1 MEKLMPLE
9 QFLRDLYRDR
19 GVQVS
24 IPVLVGIVLVA
35 VMLVLALL
43 RLFFPNYTSFLFKNV
58 RRNLLRTTLSSL
70 AIIVL
75 SLVVTAV
82 WSILVPLD
90 AYLMQRTKDIKAIV
104 SERWQAGSQMP
115 YSYAATMERGA
126 PSDRDDI
133 TIKDEDSMTWSFYF
147 GTTDPAKMSFENSVW
162 FFVMDPLKVPSM
174 MDELEHVDPLYIEA
188 MTKKP
193 EGVLIGKDRLKSLG
207 DKTIGDRL
215 HITAIGPYKDLDLD
229 IEIVGTLPDLP
240 NYNQA
245 GIMNRDYL
253 QNSLDA
259 YKRQKGQKHPVAD
272 KNLDMVWLRVPDSK
286 SFGKLTNQIMS
297 SPLYTDPAVKCET
310 ASSGSSSYFDAYKD
324 LLWIFKWLVVPSLL
338 IGMALVMA
346 MAISISVRERRTE
359 MAVLKVLGFTP
370 GRIMALVL
378 GEAVLVGALS
388 GLFSGLL
395 SYALV
400 NGTMGGIPMPLA
412 WIYIWP
418 ILADAFW
425 WGMLFGIL
433 TALVGSI
440 WPALSARR
448 IKVSEVFAKVA

>member
-1 MEKLMPLE
+1 MDKLMPVE
-9 QFLRDLYRDR
+9 TFLQRLYREQ
-19 GVQVS
+19 GIHVS
-24 IPVLVGIVLVA
+24 IPVMLGIALGTVLLA
-35 VMLVLALL
+35 LALL
-43 RLFFPNYTSFLFKNV
+43 RLFFPNYTSLVFKNV
-58 RRNLLRTTLSSL
+58 RRNLLRTTLASM

-75 SLVVTAV
+75 SLIVTAV

-90 AYLMQRTKDIKAIV
+90 AYLMQRTADIKAIV
-104 SERWQAGSQMP
+104 SERWQVPSQMP
-115 YSYAATMERGA
+115 YAYAATLERGA

-133 TIKDEDSMTWSFYF
+133 TIKEEDSMTWSFYF
-147 GTTDPAKMSFENSVW
+147 GTTDPAKMSFENWLW
-162 FFVMDPLKVPSM
+162 FFVMDPKKVPTM
-174 MDELEHVDPLYIEA
+174 MDELEHVDPAYVEA

-193 EGVLIGKDRLKSLG
+193 EGVIIGKDRLTALHKQ
-207 DKTIGDRL
+207 IGDRMRV
-215 HITAIGPYKDLDLD
+215 TALGNYKDLDLD
-229 IEIVGTLPDLP
+229 IEVVGTFPDLP

-245 GIMNRDYL
+245 GVMNRDYL

-259 YKRQKGQKHPVAD
+259 YERRTRQKHPAARN
-272 KNLDMVWLRVPDSK
+272 NLEMVWLRVPDSK
-286 SFGKLTNQIMS
+286 SFSKLTNQIMS
-297 SPLYTDPAVKCET
+297 SPLYSDPSVKCET
-310 ASSGSSSYFDAYKD
+310 ASSGSSSFFDAYKD

-378 GEAVLVGALS
+378 GEAALVGALS

-395 SYALV
+395 AYALV
-400 NGTMGGIPMPLA
+400 NGTIGGIPMPLA
-412 WIYIWP
+412 WIAMWP

-425 WGMLFGIL
+425 WGMAFGMV

-440 WPALSARR
+440 LPARSARR

>member
-1 MEKLMPLE
+1 MENLMPVDM
-9 QFLRDLYRDR
+9 FLRKLYREQ
-19 GVQVS
+19 GVTVS
-24 IPVLVGIVLVA
+24 IPMLIGIALGTTL
-35 VMLVLALL
+35 LVLTLL
-43 RLFFPNYTSFLFKNV
+43 RVVFPKYTSFLFKNV
-58 RRNLLRTTLSSL
+58 RRNLLRTILVSM
-70 AIIVL
+70 AISVL

-90 AYLMQRTKDIKAIV
+90 AYLMHKTADIKAIV
-104 SERWQAGSQMP
+104 SERWQVPSQMP
-115 YSYAATMERGA
+115 YSYAPTLERGA

-147 GTTDPAKMSFENSVW
+147 GTTDPAKMSFENFVW
-162 FFVMDPLKVPSM
+162 FFVMDPRKAPTM
-174 MDELEHVDPLYIEA
+174 MDELEHIDPAYIEA

-193 EGVLIGKDRLKSLG
+193 QGVIMGKDRLKALQ
-207 DKTIGDRL
+207 KQIGDRMRV
-215 HITAIGPYKDLDLD
+215 TAVGNYKDLDLE
-229 IEIVGTLPDLP
+229 IEVVGIFPDLP

-259 YKRQKGQKHPVAD
+259 YERQKRQKHPAAWA
-272 KNLDMVWLRVPDSK
+272 NLDMVWLRVPDSK

-297 SPLYTDPAVKCET
+297 SPLYTTPAVKCET
-310 ASSGSSSYFDAYKD
+310 ASAGSSAFFDSYKD

-338 IGMALVMA
+338 IGMSLVMA
-346 MAISISVRERRTE
+346 LAIGISVRERRTE

-388 GLFSGLL
+388 GLLSGLFC
-395 SYALV
+395 YALV
-400 NGTMGGIPMPLA
+400 NGTIGGIPLPLA
-412 WIYIWP
+412 WIAMWP

-425 WGMLFGIL
+425 WGTLFGMV

-440 WPALSARR
+440 WPAYSARR

>member
-1 MEKLMPLE
+1 MENLMPVEL
-9 QFLRDLYRDR
+9 FLRKLYREQ
-19 GVQVS
+19 GVQIS
-24 IPVLVGIVLVA
+24 IPLLVGIALGTVT
-35 VMLVLALL
+35 LVLALL
-43 RLFFPNYTSFLFKNV
+43 WFFFPHYTSFVFKNV

-90 AYLMQRTKDIKAIV
+90 AYLTHKTADIKAIV
-104 SERWQAGSQMP
+104 TERWQGSGQMP
-115 YSYAATMERGA
+115 YSYAVTLERGA
-126 PSDRDDI
+126 PSDAGDI

-147 GTTDPAKMSFENSVW
+147 GTTDPEEMSFENWLW
-162 FFVMDPLKVPSM
+162 FFVMDLRKVPTM
-174 MDELEHVDPLYIEA
+174 MDELEHIDPAYIEA
-188 MTKKP
+188 MTEKP
-193 EGVLIGKDRLKSLG
+193 EGVILGKYRLKALQ
-207 DKTIGDRL
+207 KRIGDRMRVTGL
-215 HITAIGPYKDLDLD
+215 GNYKELDLD
-229 IEIVGTLPDLP
+229 IEVVGTFPDLP

-245 GIMNRDYL
+245 GLMNRDYL

-259 YKRQKGQKHPVAD
+259 YERQHHQKHSAAA

-286 SFGKLTNQIMS
+286 SFSKLANQIMP

-310 ASSGSSSYFDAYKD
+310 ASSGSAAYFDSYKD

-338 IGMALVMA
+338 IGMTLVMA

-388 GLFSGLL
+388 GLLSGLL
-395 SYALV
+395 CFALV
-400 NGTMGGIPMPLA
+400 NGTIGGIPMPLA
-412 WIYIWP
+412 WIAVWP

-425 WGMLFGIL
+425 WGMLFGIV
-433 TALVGSI
+433 TAVVGSI
-440 WPALSARR
+440 LPAYSARR
-448 IKVSEVFAKVA
+448 IQVADVFSKVA

>member
-1 MEKLMPLE
+1 MEKLMPLDM
-9 QFLRDLYRDR
+9 FLRKLYRDH
-19 GVQVS
+19 GIHVS
-24 IPVLVGIVLVA
+24 IPMLVGIALGAVVLL
-35 VMLVLALL
+35 LVLL
-43 RLFFPNYTSFLFKNV
+43 RLVFPKYTSFLFKNV
-58 RRNLLRTTLSSL
+58 RRNRLRTVLSGL

-75 SLVVTAV
+75 SLLVTAV

-90 AYLMQRTKDIKAIV
+90 AYLTQQTADIKAIV

-115 YSYAATMERGA
+115 YSYATTLERGA
-126 PSDRDDI
+126 PSDQDDI

-147 GTTDPAKMSFENSVW
+147 GTTDPAKMTFEDFVW
-162 FFVMDPLKVPSM
+162 FFVMDPRKIPTM
-174 MDELEHVDPLYIEA
+174 MDDLEHVNPAYVDA

-193 EGVLIGKDRLKSLG
+193 EGVIMGKDRLKALG
-207 DKTIGDRL
+207 NKQIGDRL

-229 IEIVGTLPDLP
+229 IEIVGIFPDLP
-240 NYNQA
+240 NYNQG

-259 YKRQKGQKHPVAD
+259 YKHQKGQKHPIAD
-272 KNLDMVWLRVPDSK
+272 KNLDLVWLRVPDSK
-286 SFGKLTNQIMS
+286 SFSKLTNQVMS

-338 IGMALVMA
+338 VGMALVMA

-370 GRIMALVL
+370 ARVMALVL
-378 GEAVLVGALS
+378 GEAVLVGGLS
-388 GLFSGLL
+388 GLLSGLI

-400 NGTMGGIPMPLA
+400 NGTIGGIPMPLA
-412 WIYIWP
+412 WIAMWP
-418 ILADAFW
+418 ILPDAFW
-425 WGMLFGIL
+425 WGMIFGIV
-433 TALVGSI
+433 TALIGSI
-440 WPALSARR
+440 LPARSARR

>member
-1 MEKLMPLE
+1 MEKLMPLDL
-9 QFLRDLYRDR
+9 FLSKLYREQ
-19 GVQVS
+19 GIHVS
-24 IPVLVGIVLVA
+24 IPVLVGIALGTVV
-35 VMLVLALL
+35 VVLALL
-43 RLFFPNYTSFLFKNV
+43 RLLLPNYTALVFKNV
-58 RRNLLRTTLSSL
+58 RRNLLRTTLASL

-90 AYLMQRTKDIKAIV
+90 AYLTKRTADIKAIV
-104 SERWQAGSQMP
+104 SERWQVPSQMP
-115 YSYAATMERGA
+115 YAYAATLERGA
-126 PSDRDDI
+126 PSERGDI

-147 GTTDPAKMSFENSVW
+147 GTTDPAKMTFENFAW
-162 FFVMDPLKVPSM
+162 FFVMDPRKVPTM
-174 MDELEHVDPLYIEA
+174 MDELERVDPSYIEA

-193 EGVLIGKDRLKSLG
+193 EGVIIGKDRLKALH
-207 DKTIGDRL
+207 KQVGDRMRV
-215 HITAIGPYKDLDLD
+215 TAVGTYKDLDLD
-229 IEIVGTLPDLP
+229 IEVVGTFPDLP

-259 YKRQKGQKHPVAD
+259 YERQKRQKHPAAWT
-272 KNLDMVWLRVPDSK
+272 NLEMVWLRVPDSK

-297 SPLYTDPAVKCET
+297 SPLYSTPAVKCET
-310 ASSGSSSYFDAYKD
+310 ASSGSSAFFDSYKD

-370 GRIMALVL
+370 RRIMALVL

-388 GLFSGLL
+388 GLFSGVLC
-395 SYALV
+395 YALV
-400 NGTMGGIPMPLA
+400 NGTIGGIPLPLA
-412 WIYIWP
+412 WIAMWP

-425 WGMLFGIL
+425 WGMLFGIV
-433 TALVGSI
+433 TALLGSI
-440 WPALSARR
+440 LPARSARR

>member
-1 MEKLMPLE
+1 MEKLMPVDL
-9 QFLRDLYRDR
+9 FLRKLY
-19 GVQVS
+19 GEQGIEMS
-24 IPVLVGIVLVA
+24 IPVLVGIALGTVL
-35 VMLVLALL
+35 LVLALL
-43 RLFFPNYTSFLFKNV
+43 RLFFPNYTSLVFKNV
-58 RRNLLRTTLSSL
+58 RRNLLRTTLASL

-90 AYLMQRTKDIKAIV
+90 AYLTQRSADIKAIV
-104 SERWQAGSQMP
+104 SERWQVPSQMP
-115 YSYAATMERGA
+115 YSYATTLERGA

-133 TIKDEDSMTWSFYF
+133 TIKDQDSMTWSFYF
-147 GTTDPAKMSFENSVW
+147 GTTDPAKMSFEDWAW
-162 FFVMDPLKVPSM
+162 FFVMDPRKVPTM
-174 MDELEHVDPLYIEA
+174 MDELEHIDPAYIEA

-193 EGVLIGKDRLKSLG
+193 EGVIIGKDRLKALR
-207 DKTIGDRL
+207 KQIGDRMRV
-215 HITAIGPYKDLDLD
+215 TAIGTYKDLDLD
-229 IEIVGTLPDLP
+229 IEVVGTFPDLP

-245 GIMNRDYL
+245 GVMNRDYL

-259 YKRQKGQKHPVAD
+259 YERQRRQKHPAALH
-272 KNLDMVWLRVPDSK
+272 NLEMVWLRVPDSK
-286 SFGKLTNQIMS
+286 SFSKLTNQIMS
-297 SPLYTDPAVKCET
+297 SPLYSNPAVKCET
-310 ASSGSSSYFDAYKD
+310 ASSGSSAFFDSYRD

-395 SYALV
+395 CYALV
-400 NGTMGGIPMPLA
+400 NGTIGGIPMPLA
-412 WIYIWP
+412 WIAMWP

-425 WGMLFGIL
+425 WGMLFGIV

-440 WPALSARR
+440 WPARSARR

>member
-1 MEKLMPLE
+1 MEKLMPLDM
-9 QFLRDLYRDR
+9 FLRKLYREQ
-19 GVQVS
+19 GIQVS
-24 IPVLVGIVLVA
+24 IPMLIGIALGTVLLVLV
-35 VMLVLALL
+35 LL
-43 RLFFPNYTSFLFKNV
+43 RFFFPNYTSFLFKSV
-58 RRNLLRTTLSSL
+58 RRNRLRTALSGL

-90 AYLMQRTKDIKAIV
+90 AYLTQQTADIKAIV
-104 SERWQAGSQMP
+104 SERWQAGGQMP
-115 YSYAATMERGA
+115 YSYAVTLERGA
-126 PSDRDDI
+126 PSDQHDI
-133 TIKDEDSMTWSFYF
+133 TIKYDDSMTWSFYF
-147 GTTDPAKMSFENSVW
+147 GTTDPAKMSFENAVW
-162 FFVMDPLKVPSM
+162 FFVMDPRKVATM
-174 MDELEHVDPLYIEA
+174 MDDLEHIDPSYIEA

-193 EGVLIGKDRLKSLG
+193 EGVIFGKDRLKSLG
-207 DKTIGDRL
+207 DKKIGDRL
-215 HITAIGPYKDLDLD
+215 HITALGPYKDLDLD
-229 IEIVGTLPDLP
+229 IEVVGTFPNLP

-259 YKRQKGQKHPVAD
+259 YKRQNGRKHPVAD
-272 KNLDMVWLRVPDSK
+272 KYLDLVWLRVPDSK

-338 IGMALVMA
+338 VGMALVMA
-346 MAISISVRERRTE
+346 MSISISVRERRTE

-378 GEAVLVGALS
+378 GEAVLVGGLS

-400 NGTMGGIPMPLA
+400 NGTIGGIPMPLA
-412 WIYIWP
+412 WIVMWP

-425 WGMLFGIL
+425 WGMLFGIA

-440 WPALSARR
+440 MPARSARR

>member
-1 MEKLMPLE
+1 MDKLMPVE
-9 QFLRDLYRDR
+9 SFLRELYRQR
-19 GVQVS
+19 GIQFS
-24 IPVLVGIVLVA
+24 IPVFVGAILGAAVLVLIVL
-35 VMLVLALL
+35 
-43 RLFFPNYTSFLFKNV
+43 RLIFPNYFSFVFKNV
-58 RRNLLRTTLSSL
+58 RRNMLRTTLASL
-70 AIIVL
+70 AVVVL
-75 SLVVTAV
+75 TLIVTAV

-90 AYLMQRTKDIKAIV
+90 AYLTQQTGDIKAIV
-104 SERWQAGSQMP
+104 SDRWQAGSQMP
-115 YSYAATMERGA
+115 YSYAVSLERGA
-126 PSDRDDI
+126 PYDPEDV

-147 GTTDPAKMSFENSVW
+147 GTTDPAKMSFENFVW
-162 FFVMDPLKVPSM
+162 FFVMDPRKVPTM
-174 MDELEHVDPLYIEA
+174 MDDLEHVDPAYVEA

-193 EGVLIGKDRLKSLG
+193 EGVIMGKDRLKALQ
-207 DKTIGDRL
+207 KQIGDR
-215 HITAIGPYKDLDLD
+215 IRVTAVGTYKDLDLD
-229 IEIVGTLPDLP
+229 IEIVGTFPDLP

-272 KNLDMVWLRVPDSK
+272 KNLDLVWLRVPDSK
-286 SFGKLTNQIMS
+286 SFSKLTNQIMS

-310 ASSGSSSYFDAYKD
+310 ASAGSSAYFDAYKD

-338 IGMALVMA
+338 VGMALVMA

-370 GRIMALVL
+370 GRVMALVL
-378 GEAVLVGALS
+378 GEAMLVGALS

-400 NGTMGGIPMPLA
+400 NGTIGGIPMPLA
-412 WIYIWP
+412 WIAMWP
-418 ILADAFW
+418 VLADAFW
-425 WGMLFGIL
+425 WGMLFGIV
-433 TALVGSI
+433 TSLVGSI
-440 WPALSARR
+440 LPARSARR